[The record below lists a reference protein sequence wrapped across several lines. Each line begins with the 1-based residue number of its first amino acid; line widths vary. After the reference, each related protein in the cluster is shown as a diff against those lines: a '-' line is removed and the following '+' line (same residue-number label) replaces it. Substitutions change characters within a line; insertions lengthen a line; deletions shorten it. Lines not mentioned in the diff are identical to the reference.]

1 MRDYSA
7 RVPRRRAL
15 VLTLLALACL
25 AALAG
30 AAGCGGDRT
39 VVREESID
47 VPGGAQPAREGQSPA
62 AGTAGRGPSGAVQI
76 TVVTH
81 GQAASPF
88 WAIVRNGVEAAARQM
103 DVLVSYR
110 APDIYSLARMET
122 LIEQAVARRPDGLV
136 VSLPEPELLPAVR
149 RAARSGVPVVSI
161 NSGSDVYGKLGLLA
175 HVGQPEDRA
184 GLGAG
189 ERLAKAGARR
199 VLCVNLEERNRGLD
213 ARCAGLARAMRR
225 VGGSSR
231 VIRVDDQA
239 SGTPQRI
246 ARAIARY
253 GSDGVLT
260 LNATTGGLALEA
272 AGRLSQGSDLTIGT
286 FDLGPE
292 VLDAVR
298 RGKLLFAVDQQ
309 PYLQG
314 YLPVVL
320 LTQRARYGLFP
331 AEGDL
336 VATGP
341 NFVTR
346 ENAAKAIELSRR
358 SIR

>member
-1 MRDYSA
+1 VREYSA
-7 RVPRRRAL
+7 RVPRRAP
-15 VLTLLALACL
+15 VLTLLALVCL
-25 AALAG
+25 VALAG

-39 VVREESID
+39 VVREESIE
-47 VPGGAQPAREGQSPA
+47 VRGGEQPAREGPSAP
-62 AGTAGRGPSGAVQI
+62 GGGAGRGPSGAVQI

-81 GQAASPF
+81 GQASSPF

-110 APDIYSLARMET
+110 APDIYSLARMQT

-136 VSLPEPELLPAVR
+136 VSLPEPDLLPAVR
-149 RAARSGVPVVSI
+149 RATRSGVPVVSI
-161 NSGSDVYGKLGLLA
+161 NSGSDVFGKLGILA

-189 ERLAKAGARR
+189 ERLAEAGARR
-199 VLCVNLEERNRGLD
+199 VLCVNLVERNRGLD
-213 ARCAGLARAMRR
+213 ARCAGMAHAMRR
-225 VGGSSR
+225 VGGTSR
-231 VIRVDDQA
+231 VIRVNDQA
-239 SGTPQRI
+239 PETPRRI

-260 LNATTGGLALEA
+260 LNATSGRLALEA
-272 AGRLSQGSDLTIGT
+272 ADRLGGNSSVKIGT
-286 FDLGPE
+286 FDLNPD

-298 RGKLLFAVDQQ
+298 RGRLLFAVDQQ

-331 AEGDL
+331 AEGDI

-341 NFVTR
+341 NFVTK

>member
-1 MRDYSA
+1 M
-7 RVPRRRAL
+7 PRR
-15 VLTLLALACL
+15 LALACL
-25 AALAG
+25 LALALVG
-30 AAGCGGDRT
+30 ATGCGGDRT
-39 VVREESID
+39 VVREESVN
-47 VPGGAQPAREGQSPA
+47 VPGGRQSAREGQGATGEGP
-62 AGTAGRGPSGAVQI
+62 GTPSSAVQI
-76 TVVTH
+76 AVVTH
-81 GQAASPF
+81 GQASSPF

-110 APDIYSLARMET
+110 APDIFSVDRMRR
-122 LIEQAVARRPDGLV
+122 LIDQAVARRPDGLV
-136 VSLPEPELLPAVR
+136 VSLPDPELLPAVR
-149 RAARSGVPVVSI
+149 QAVKAGVPVVSI
-161 NSGSDVYGKLGLLA
+161 NSGSDVYGSLGVLA
-175 HVGQPEDRA
+175 HIGQPEDRA

-189 ERLAKAGARR
+189 ERLAEAGVRR
-199 VLCVNLEERNRGLD
+199 ALCVNLKQRNRGLD

-225 VGGSSR
+225 VGGTSR

-239 SGTPQRI
+239 PGTPRSI
-246 ARAIARY
+246 AQAVARY
-253 GSDGVLT
+253 GSDGVLA
-260 LNATTGGLALEA
+260 LNATAGGLALEA
-272 AGRLSQGSDLTIGT
+272 LGRLEAAGTVKIGT
-286 FDLGPE
+286 FDLGPV

-314 YLPVVL
+314 YMPVVL

-331 AEGDL
+331 SQGDV

-346 ENAAKAIELSRR
+346 ENAGRAIELSRR

>member
-1 MRDYSA
+1 M
-7 RVPRRRAL
+7 PRRPLVATLPAL
-15 VLTLLALACL
+15 VCL
-25 AALAG
+25 VALAG

-47 VPGGAQPAREGQSPA
+47 VPGGRQPAPEGQSA
-62 AGTAGRGPSGAVQI
+62 ASGGAGRGPSGAVQI

-81 GQAASPF
+81 GQASSPF

-122 LIEQAVARRPDGLV
+122 LIEQAIARRPDGLV
-136 VSLPEPELLPAVR
+136 VSLPEPDLLPAVR
-149 RAARSGVPVVSI
+149 RATRSGVPVVSI
-161 NSGSDVYGKLGLLA
+161 NSGSDVFGKLGILA

-189 ERLAKAGARR
+189 ERLAQAGVRR
-199 VLCVNLEERNRGLD
+199 ALCVNLVERNRGLD

-225 VGGSSR
+225 VGGTSR
-231 VIRVDDQA
+231 VIRVNDQA
-239 SGTPQRI
+239 TATPRRI

-253 GSDGVLT
+253 RSDGVLT
-260 LNATTGGLALEA
+260 LNATSGRLTLEA
-272 AGRLSQGSDLTIGT
+272 ADRLGGDSRLQIGT
-286 FDLGPE
+286 FDLNPE
-292 VLDAVR
+292 VLEAVR
-298 RGKLLFAVDQQ
+298 RGRLLFAVDQQ

-314 YLPVVL
+314 YLPVIL

-331 AEGDL
+331 AEGDI

>member
-1 MRDYSA
+1 M
-7 RVPRRRAL
+7 RRA
-15 VLTLLALACL
+15 
-25 AALAG
+25 
-30 AAGCGGDRT
+30 
-39 VVREESID
+39 
-47 VPGGAQPAREGQSPA
+47 
-62 AGTAGRGPSGAVQI
+62 
-76 TVVTH
+76 
-81 GQAASPF
+81 
-88 WAIVRNGVEAAARQM
+88 
-103 DVLVSYR
+103 
-110 APDIYSLARMET
+110 
-122 LIEQAVARRPDGLV
+122 
-136 VSLPEPELLPAVR
+136 
-149 RAARSGVPVVSI
+149 
-161 NSGSDVYGKLGLLA
+161 
-175 HVGQPEDRA
+175 
-184 GLGAG
+184 
-189 ERLAKAGARR
+189 
-199 VLCVNLEERNRGLD
+199 LCVNLRSATAGWTPAAPAWR
-213 ARCAGLARAMRR
+213 ARC
-225 VGGSSR
+225 GGSGGTSR

-239 SGTPQRI
+239 PGTPRRI
-246 ARAIARY
+246 AQAIARY

-260 LNATTGGLALEA
+260 LNATAGGLALEA
-272 AGRLSQGSDLTIGT
+272 AGRLSQRAADVKIGT

-331 AEGDL
+331 AEGDV

>member
-1 MRDYSA
+1 M
-7 RVPRRRAL
+7 PRRPAP
-15 VLTLLALACL
+15 VLTLLALLCL
-25 AALAG
+25 VALAG

-47 VPGGAQPAREGQSPA
+47 VPGGAQSAREGQRVTGGG
-62 AGTAGRGPSGAVQI
+62 GTGSVGPSGAVQI

-81 GQAASPF
+81 GQASSPF

-110 APDIYSLARMET
+110 APDIFSVDRMRT

-136 VSLPEPELLPAVR
+136 VSLPDPDLLPAVR
-149 RAARSGVPVVSI
+149 RATRAGVPVVSI
-161 NSGSDVYGKLGLLA
+161 NSGSDVYGRLGVLA

-189 ERLAKAGARR
+189 ERLAQAGVRR
-199 VLCVNLEERNRGLD
+199 ALCVSLKQRNRGLD
-213 ARCAGLARAMRR
+213 ARCAGLARAMRKA
-225 VGGSSR
+225 GGTSR
-231 VIRVDDQA
+231 VIRIDDQA
-239 SGTPQRI
+239 PETPRRI
-246 ARAIARY
+246 ARAIVRY

-260 LNATTGGLALEA
+260 MNATAGSLALEA
-272 AGRLSQGSDLTIGT
+272 AGRLGANSNVKIGT
-286 FDLGPE
+286 FDLGPD

-331 AEGDL
+331 AEGDV